1 MYIQIEQDRVIVD
14 GITYHRHDSNVN
26 KAAMYERMVGDMRSF
41 TSEMLTHAQELYDNY
56 SGEKLA
62 FNMIEAE
69 GYLRAAKEIKNQFD
83 DLDEMMDE

>member
-1 MYIQIEQDRVIVD
+1 MDIQIEQDVVIVD
-14 GITYHRHDSNVN
+14 GITYHRQDNNVN
-26 KAAMYERMVGDMRSF
+26 KAAVYERMVDDLRSF

-62 FNMIEAE
+62 FNTIEAE
-69 GYLRAAKEIKNQFD
+69 GYLRAAKEMKNHFD